1 MNDELYILLG
11 IERTATPEE
20 IKAAYRQQART
31 HHPDRGGNPDVFVRL
46 TAAYNTLSDPEA
58 RAAYDESGKIDT
70 DTPQKIQ
77 TRLMQNLSDLL
88 EGALD
93 HINGPVEEA
102 DVVGMM
108 RQHASGVLNLRR
120 KDLAARRKVLRSMT
134 SVRNRIK
141 RKGDGPNLFLDII
154 EQKLVI
160 LSKEFN
166 EIEGHVADLTR
177 VVDELQHYNSVV
189 DMVRTMQASL
199 FPSREDQRGFF
210 QIFGSSST

>member
-31 HHPDRGGNPDVFVRL
+31 HHPDRGGDPDVFVRL
-46 TAAYNTLSDPEA
+46 TAAYNTLSDLEA

-77 TRLMQNLSDLL
+77 TRLMQNLADLL

-93 HINGPVEEA
+93 HIEGPIE
-102 DVVGMM
+102 DVDLIGMM
-108 RQHASGVLNLRR
+108 KQHVRAVLNLRKKELSSQR
-120 KDLAARRKVLRSMT
+120 KMLRSMT

-154 EQKLVI
+154 EKKLKT
-160 LSKEFN
+160 LGAEFN
-166 EIEGHVADLTR
+166 EAERNVADLER
-177 VVDELQHYNSVV
+177 VVDELANYTSPV
-189 DMVRTMQASL
+189 DLFRTMQASL
-199 FPSREDQRGFF
+199 FPSREDQRGYF
-210 QIFGSSST
+210 QISWT